1 MDSLR
6 GQLLIATPVLE
17 DPNFRRAVV
26 LVAEHSA
33 EGAMGI
39 VLNRP
44 SEALV
49 GDAAPEL
56 EPFVD
61 DGAAVHEGGPV
72 QPTAVVV
79 LAEFVEPDAEA
90 MLVIDGIGFLPAGA
104 DLDELLANTARARV
118 FAGYAGWGPGQLEGE
133 IDREDWI
140 QGDAIAAE
148 IFTEAPGTLWADA
161 LERKGGTYA
170 LLARMPEDPS
180 LN

>member
-17 DPNFRRAVV
+17 DPNFRRTVV
-26 LVAEHSA
+26 LVAEHGA

-44 SEALV
+44 SEAPV
-49 GDAAPEL
+49 SDAAPEL
-56 EPFVD
+56 EAFVD

-79 LAEFVEPDAEA
+79 LAEFVEPGPETV
-90 MLVIDGIGFLPAGA
+90 LVIDAVGFLPAGA
-104 DLDELLANTARARV
+104 DLDDLLANTIRARV

-140 QGDAIAAE
+140 LGDAVAAE
-148 IFTEAPGTLWADA
+148 VFTEAPGRLWSVA

>member
-6 GQLLIATPVLE
+6 GQLLIATPMIE
-17 DPNFRRAVV
+17 DPNFRRTVV
-26 LVAEHSA
+26 LIAEHSD

-44 SEALV
+44 SEAPV
-49 GDAAPEL
+49 SDAAPEL

-72 QPTAVVV
+72 QPMAVVV
-79 LAEFVEPDAEA
+79 LAEFVEPDPEA
-90 MLVIDGIGFLPAGA
+90 VLVIDTVGFLPAGA
-104 DLDELLANTARARV
+104 DLDSLLANTVRARV

-133 IDREDWI
+133 IAREDWI
-140 QGDAIAAE
+140 LGNAVTAE
-148 IFTEAPGTLWADA
+148 IFTEAPDRLWGGA